1 MTDEAFE
8 LSFSLE
14 SDENIDDIIQSD
26 CILYLYL
33 VVDFRFMPCILSIL
47 EKNPCNKLLFLTSY

>member
-33 VVDFRFMPCILSIL
+33 VVDF
-47 EKNPCNKLLFLTSY
+47 